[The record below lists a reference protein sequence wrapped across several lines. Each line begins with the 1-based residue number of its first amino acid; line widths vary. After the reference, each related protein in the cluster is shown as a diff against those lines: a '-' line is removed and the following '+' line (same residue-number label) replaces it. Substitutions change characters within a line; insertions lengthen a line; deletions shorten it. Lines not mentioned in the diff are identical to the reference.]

1 MERTACVKIGWIGV
15 LVLIGWSGATLA
27 PAQLLRLDD
36 LPATTGNTRFF
47 RDAFDVRHP
56 SLSLNGFRCAALD
69 SCAYGLGLAEIL
81 HAVYADE
88 PDPAIKEIYEKVL
101 DLAAKDLVLHPSE
114 RRQIIENTHRMAARA
129 FVALVSY
136 VLAQNGN
143 DLAALNARTPFDLPT
158 HAEALQRFK
167 EGLLEP
173 QVYSVAESLND
184 DAVKWPSVVTN
195 VARALDLYL
204 ALENAYQYYGHPDYD
219 DEEATGLLSCVD
231 KGAWIAHAAHSML
244 DFHELGS
251 KVIISIPLLG
261 IDIRRD
267 QVQPGNWPMKIHVA
281 LGYAALAQQEHDG
294 RCYPAVEV
302 EYADWLYRALHSAG
316 APTEQNRTKH
326 WNYQTDNGK
335 RFFAEGPYY
344 FHLTLGEILS
354 FWHAVRLNEALDFH
368 PDFDLDDPFH
378 AVWFTRPLHWLADLT
393 TPDGGLPAL
402 DDGNKIDLRDAAL
415 MRWTAGYG
423 DDTLGRKMAWVADA
437 TERGWGVKSDLLLFE
452 MAIPRHAAGAG
463 VPPSATVGNT
473 AAAQTGQD
481 GEQQL
486 VLRREAVSSD
496 GSALH
501 YVLLNGESGDAI
513 RRGEGH
519 EQADQMQLLYY
530 VDDVSYLL
538 DSGYDNAS
546 GLSNSTWNHYADHN
560 VMTMEL
566 QRGNGEGGVKQPR
579 LRIDK
584 LRIVSNHQGV
594 SVLYR
599 TTTGRI
605 DVLRAQIEL
614 DPDDELGSGPTS
626 AYRRAVLFIHDPQRP
641 YLIDV
646 NAVTGVADSPF
657 AFVMRYH
664 GNADV
669 LSRAPDR
676 DGYALWQD
684 LWASTPEPQR
694 TTRRLF
700 LQPFSVE
707 YPLKTSTIADRVRET
722 FNGERDIVR
731 LDIEG
736 GPPGSSF
743 ARDHTTVAFLR
754 ALLDPAEDP
763 EAARPVAERTH
774 QEAGVPDDEALA
786 WRYYTWWHDNATVD
800 VLAVRSA
807 AVYRQSELRTD
818 EEFVIDAPGHLLTLD
833 FPADAD
839 YGFARLRYDPAAVAW
854 SIDPAYR
861 IDLSLRS
868 VQPVAREEPALPAC
882 FRLDQ
887 NTPNPFSTTTEIP
900 YALPSAAPVLL
911 VVYDI
916 TGREVACLVDAWQTP
931 GQYRVRWDARR
942 LASDVYLCRLTAG
955 SFTTV
960 RRVVLRK

>member
-1 MERTACVKIGWIGV
+1 MDRKACEKVGRIGV
-15 LVLIGWSGATLA
+15 LIGIGWSLAIPA
-27 PAQLLRLDD
+27 PAQPLRLDD

-47 RDAFDVRHP
+47 RDAFEVRHP
-56 SLSLNGFRCAALD
+56 SLSLNGFSCAALD
-69 SCAYGLGLAEIL
+69 ARGCAYGLGLAEVL

-101 DLAAKDLVLHPSE
+101 DLAVKDLVIHPTE
-114 RRQIIENTHRMAARA
+114 RAQIIENTHRMSARA
-129 FVALVSY
+129 FVALVTY
-136 VLAQNGN
+136 VLEQNGN
-143 DLAALNARTPFDLPT
+143 DLSALNARTQLDLPT
-158 HAEALQRFK
+158 HADALQRFK

-204 ALENAYQYYGHPDYD
+204 ALENAYRHYGDPDYD
-219 DEEATGLLSCVD
+219 DEGAAGLLSCVE
-231 KGAWIAHAAHSML
+231 KGAWVAHAAHSMR
-244 DFHELGS
+244 DYHDLGR
-251 KVIISIPLLG
+251 KEVVPIPLVR
-261 IDIRRD
+261 IPRD
-267 QVQPGNWPMKIHVA
+267 EVQPGNWPMKVHVA

-294 RCYPAVEV
+294 HCYPAVRV

-344 FHLTLGEILS
+344 FHLTLGEILP
-354 FWHAVRLNEALDFH
+354 FWHAVRLNDALDVH

-378 AVWFTRPLHWLADLT
+378 AAWFTRPLHWLADLV

-402 DDGNKIDLRDAAL
+402 DDGNKTDLRDAAL

-423 DDTLGRKMAWVADA
+423 DEALGRKMAWIADA
-437 TERGWGVKSDLLLFE
+437 TERGWGVKRDLLLVE

-463 VPPSATVGNT
+463 VPPPATVGNT
-473 AAAQTGQD
+473 AAAQTGED

-486 VLRREAVSSD
+486 VLRRASGGDSV
-496 GSALH
+496 LH

-546 GLSNSTWNHYADHN
+546 GFFNSTWNHYADHN
-560 VMTMEL
+560 VMMMEL
-566 QRGNGEGGVKQPR
+566 HRGNGEGGVKQPR
-579 LRIDK
+579 IRIDK
-584 LRIVSNHQGV
+584 RRVVSNHQDV
-594 SVLYR
+594 SALYR

-605 DVLRAQIEL
+605 DVLQAQIEL
-614 DPDDELGSGPTS
+614 DPDDQLGSGLTS
-626 AYRRAVLFIHDPQRP
+626 VYRRVVLFIHDPQRP
-641 YLIDV
+641 YLIDI
-646 NAVTGVADSPF
+646 NAVTGAADSLF

-669 LSRAPDR
+669 LSRTPDR

-684 LWASTPEPQR
+684 LWASTPDPQR
-694 TTRRLF
+694 TARRLF

-707 YPLKTSTIADRVRET
+707 YPLKTSTVADRAREVY
-722 FNGERDIVR
+722 NSERDIVR

-736 GPPGSSF
+736 GPPGSPS
-743 ARDHTTVAFLR
+743 ARDHTTVAFIR
-754 ALLDPAEDP
+754 ALLDPGEDP
-763 EAARPVAERTH
+763 EAARPVAARAH
-774 QEAGVPDDEALA
+774 QQAGVPDDEALA
-786 WRYYTWWHDNATVD
+786 WRYYTWWQDSATLD

-807 AVYRQSELRTD
+807 AVYRQPALRTD
-818 EEFVIDAPGHLLTLD
+818 EGLLIDAPDRTLTLD
-833 FPADAD
+833 FPVDAD
-839 YGFARLRYDPAAVAW
+839 YGFARLRYDSATEAW
-854 SIDPAYR
+854 RIDPAYR
-861 IDLSLRS
+861 LHLGLRPA
-868 VQPVAREEPALPAC
+868 QPVAREEPAVPAR

-887 NTPNPFSTTTEIP
+887 NTPNPFSTTTEIH

-911 VVYDI
+911 VVYDV
-916 TGREVACLVDAWQTP
+916 TGREVARLVDAWQMP
-931 GQYRVRWDARR
+931 GTYRVTWDARR
-942 LASDVYLCRLTAG
+942 LASGVYLCRLTAG
-955 SFTTV
+955 SFTTA
-960 RRVVLRK
+960 RQMVLQK